1 MTNGVGVRQARAAAK
16 RALDDAIERTTRVQV
31 YEAKLSELKVK
42 GDPIKL
48 RYIESATRDS
58 TFQTLSNACQHNL
71 KWCTTE
77 EPKYAH
83 ITAAER
89 EVVSKEST
97 SALAWL
103 EEKMK
108 AQAPLTK
115 MDAPAVLTKEIS
127 DRKYT
132 LDAVCNPLIN
142 KAVPPLPKPEKKAE
156 PKVEEPAEA
165 TGEAPM
171 QEDGVPPAESVEAA
185 APSAEP
191 MEEP

>member
-1 MTNGVGVRQARAAAK
+1 M
-16 RALDDAIERTTRVQV
+16 ERTAARVQV
-31 YEAKLSELKVK
+31 YEAKLAELKAK

-71 KWCTTE
+71 QWCTTE

-108 AQAPLTK
+108 AQGPLTK

-127 DRKYT
+127 DRKST
-132 LDAVCNPLIN
+132 LDAVCNPVLN
-142 KAVPPLPKPEKKAE
+142 KAVPPPPKPEKKAE
-156 PKVEEPAEA
+156 PKVEGPTEG

-171 QEDGVPPAESVEAA
+171 QEDAVPP
-185 APSAEP
+185 APSAEAAVQSADP